1 MGVKVGING
10 FGRIGRLVCRIAM
23 GSDDIEVVG
32 VNDVAPIKVLAHLF
46 KYDSTYHTYKGDV
59 KIDGDSI
66 VIDGK
71 QIKVT
76 AERDPANIPW
86 GKLGAD
92 IVLESTGFFTKLE
105 DAGKHIQAG
114 AKRVIISAPAK
125 GGVPTFVLK
134 VNCSKYDPA
143 KDFVVSNASCTTN
156 CLAPVLKVLND
167 TLTVEHGL
175 MTTIHAVTNDQRVLD
190 SPHEDLARARA
201 SYESM
206 IPTKTGAASAIGL
219 VIPEVDGKLDGLAIR
234 VPTIVVSLVDLAVVV
249 TKEAS
254 IESVNAAMKAAS
266 EGPMAKVLE
275 YNTLPLVS
283 VDYRGNAHSAIFD
296 APLTKVTG
304 GKLVRVYA
312 WYDNEWGYASRC
324 VDFFRHMAE
333 KGI

>member
-23 GSDDIEVVG
+23 GSDDIEIVG
-32 VNDVAPIKVLAHLF
+32 VNDIAPIKVLAHLF
-46 KYDSTYHTYKGDV
+46 KYDSTYNTYKGDV
-59 KIDGDSI
+59 RIDGDSL

-86 GKLGAD
+86 GNLGAD
-92 IVLESTGFFTKLE
+92 IVLESTGFFTKLD

-167 TLTVEHGL
+167 TFTVEHGL
-175 MTTIHAVTNDQRVLD
+175 MTTVHAVTNDQRVLD

-249 TKEAS
+249 SKEAT

-266 EGPMAKVLE
+266 EGTMASVLE

-283 VDYRGNAHSAIFD
+283 VDYRGNSHSAIFD
-296 APLTKVTG
+296 APLTKVAG

-312 WYDNEWGYASRC
+312 WYDNEWGYACRC
-324 VDFFRHMAE
+324 VDFFRLMAE

>member
-1 MGVKVGING
+1 M
-10 FGRIGRLVCRIAM
+10 
-23 GSDDIEVVG
+23 
-32 VNDVAPIKVLAHLF
+32 
-46 KYDSTYHTYKGDV
+46 
-59 KIDGDSI
+59 
-66 VIDGK
+66 
-71 QIKVT
+71 
-76 AERDPANIPW
+76 
-86 GKLGAD
+86 
-92 IVLESTGFFTKLE
+92 
-105 DAGKHIQAG
+105 
-114 AKRVIISAPAK
+114 IISAPAK

-156 CLAPVLKVLND
+156 CLAPVLKVLNH
-167 TLTVEHGL
+167 TFTVEQGL

-201 SYESM
+201 SYELM

-249 TKEAS
+249 SKEAS

-283 VDYRGNAHSAIFD
+283 VDYRGNTHSAIFD